1 VLPPTSLKS
10 LDPVRC
16 SLEGTQSCVSKHPF
30 GNFVAYQSL
39 SPFLLSFPTFLVGLS
54 LRQLKD
60 ALSNP
65 GWRHT
70 MEVEMDAL
78 HQNATWE
85 LAPLPPGKEIVG
97 CKWVYSVKFNP
108 NRSLDWLRACL
119 VAKDYT

>member
-1 VLPPTSLKS
+1 
-10 LDPVRC
+10 
-16 SLEGTQSCVSKHPF
+16 
-30 GNFVAYQSL
+30 
-39 SPFLLSFPTFLVGLS
+39 
-54 LRQLKD
+54 
-60 ALSNP
+60 
-65 GWRHT
+65 

-85 LAPLPPGKEIVG
+85 LAPLPPGKEIVV